1 MKHIVKA
8 LKTVNYRLWI
18 AIFATMLFPAVY
30 QTVRIFFLGDMPSDS
45 GINIASQLQWV
56 NLLYEVV
63 QEALILPL
71 FYLLG
76 ESLDNEKEFA
86 NKVRTGLTTTAVI
99 YAVVSIVIISCA
111 QPLVIFMAQNDT
123 LIDATVTYIRLETI
137 ATLFATLWRFM
148 MTVLVTLK
156 KDKYLYLV
164 LGVQMTL
171 SVLLDTFLVSNLSVS
186 AKLGVNG
193 IALTNIIVNALLFVC
208 AVLLLRKENIR
219 LFSKEK
225 RDFSW
230 LKEWLKVGKFSGLES
245 LLRNLAF
252 MLMVVRMVNI
262 VSEQG
267 NYWLAN
273 NFIWQW
279 LLLPGLALADLVK
292 KEIGENKDNIRTKT
306 FGYVV
311 LVSIFAIVWIIS
323 IPLWKPFLKYVM
335 NVAEYETVFKITLI
349 ETGFYITFLF
359 NSCIFDSTFYGVG
372 KTKYMLFQS
381 ICIDGL
387 YYGILFI
394 LYLAGVFVPTLLG
407 ICLMFGIGMA
417 LDFIPTMILY
427 LRMLKK
433 EQLKIDFRLDV
444 SEKDN

>member
-306 FGYVV
+306 FGYIV